1 MSKPNFHTICVAIL
15 LLLGVALRFSGLTRG
30 ISGFVLP
37 LQADAALQSS
47 FYQFHPDEEMLV
59 RAALE
64 PIDPLVPPYTVYG
77 LLPNYA
83 LRGALLAFGWANLDL
98 AVEEDA
104 SRIYVLAR
112 FLAAALSCGTL
123 ICTWALGRRYCTRWT
138 ALFGLT
144 VVAFSPGAVQQA
156 HFYIADGF
164 FSLVSLV
171 AMWAILRTVETRE
184 RRWYLLSG
192 LLIGA
197 LGTVRLNGLTLGL
210 VLMIGH
216 ITQEV
221 NWLHRLR
228 KLLAGNLWISGAV
241 ASTFFIV
248 LNPFVLFNPN
258 VFSKDGGRED
268 FATAINWA
276 FNQTLQPW
284 TLKDVNTLLFWDHWF
299 DLWPLIATWPL
310 TLAFTAA
317 IFHVILKRQPWSL
330 LVLAWC
336 AIYFIPIGS
345 MPVKAIRYLVPLLP
359 FMALFTGMLCT
370 AVSGRYRRITQGAVL
385 FLVGHIALSGL
396 AFSRIYTNED
406 SRIQAG
412 RWISDNIAVGSRIGL
427 ENGAFSMKGMIDSQR
442 HPHTWINTSRL
453 FYLQPYQLCSN
464 QIDYLHRKLS
474 DSEYLVIIDANRA
487 AQFRAVPELFPV
499 IAAFYARLIDGQL
512 GFDLIKRFKVYPE
525 LASVKIIDDK
535 AVPDFLGYDHP
546 AVMVFRRSDVTDT
559 EKAFV
564 DWKRN
569 IRLNTHCPDRGLE
582 KNAATLLDGR
592 IHEARIESK
601 KMAHRHTN
609 TQLLKLLEVKAFR
622 MLGRNSEARTTM
634 EHVWPQNVTGL
645 MSHVNNPHTFHLV
658 PASLAQSAATL
669 GLTELAVDLLND
681 GVKRNKAA
689 SLKLPKE
696 MAESYRTV
704 ANYMRVN
711 GQAEAFE
718 HSLSL
723 SMRIHPHQTG
733 LNILAMQAL
742 QRGASQSAVSLYRQ
756 SLEID
761 PSQARVHAS
770 LGAVLLQDGKL
781 SATKA
786 LLHLQTAIELDP
798 GLETRLQPLLIQA
811 LRIATEKAL

>member
-1 MSKPNFHTICVAIL
+1 ML

-30 ISGFVLP
+30 ISDFVLP
-37 LQADAALQSS
+37 QQADAGRQTS
-47 FYQFHPDEEMLV
+47 FYQFHPDEETLV
-59 RAALE
+59 RSALE
-64 PIDPLVPPYTVYG
+64 PIDPLVPPYTLYG
-77 LLPNYA
+77 MLPNYT
-83 LRGALLAFGWANLDL
+83 LRGALLAFGLADADL
-98 AVEEDA
+98 SVGTDA
-104 SRIYVLAR
+104 SRVYVLGR

-123 ICTWALGRRYCTRWT
+123 LWTWILGTRYFGRGE
-138 ALFGLT
+138 ALFGIA
-144 VVAFSPGAVQQA
+144 VVAFAPGAVQQA
-156 HFYIADGF
+156 HFFIVDGF
-164 FSLVSLV
+164 FSMLSLIGV
-171 AMWAILRTVETRE
+171 WSILRAMETGRL
-184 RRWYLLSG
+184 RWYLGSG
-192 LLIGA
+192 LLVGA
-197 LGTVRLNGLTLGL
+197 LGAVRFNGLALGL
-210 VLMIGH
+210 VLMVGH
-216 ITQEV
+216 MARERDWQG
-221 NWLHRLR
+221 RLR
-228 KLLAGNLWISGAV
+228 QLRSVELWLAGAMALVLFLGLHPYLLANAEV
-241 ASTFFIV
+241 IV
-248 LNPFVLFNPN
+248 
-258 VFSKDGGRED
+258 KDEGIRD
-268 FATAINWA
+268 FATVMRIGYSEI
-276 FNQTLQPW
+276 LQPY
-284 TLKDVNTLLFWDHWF
+284 TLKDVNTVLFWDHWF
-299 DLWPLIATWPL
+299 DLWPWIAGWPL
-310 TLAFTAA
+310 TLVFVAGTV
-317 IFHVILKRQPWSL
+317 HVVWHRQMWSL
-330 LVLAWC
+330 LALFWC
-336 AIYFIPIGS
+336 MLYFVPVGS
-345 MPVKAIRYLVPLLP
+345 MPVRAIRYLVPLLP
-359 FMALFTGMLCT
+359 FMAIFTGMLCT

-385 FLVGHIALSGL
+385 FLVAHIALSGL

-464 QIDYLHRKLS
+464 QIDYLHRQLL

-512 GFDLIKRFKVYPE
+512 GFDLIQRFKVYPE

-582 KNAATLLDGR
+582 EIAATLLDGR

-622 MLGRNSEARTTM
+622 MLGRDSEARTTM

-669 GLTELAVDLLND
+669 GLTELAVDLLKD
-681 GVKRNKAA
+681 GFKRNKAA
-689 SLKLPKE
+689 SLKLSKE

-723 SMRIHPHQTG
+723 SMRIHPDQTG

-770 LGAVLLQDGKL
+770 LGAVLLQDGTL

-798 GLETRLQPLLIQA
+798 GLETRLQPLLTEA